1 MRILTIFTLAMLS
14 LACTPNETR
23 VEAPQ
28 GATTANKPA
37 GKAAPAPTRPTV
49 VQIEDKPRVE
59 RFNSLLML
67 ASEDVPER
75 DGIRDPFRYTRAI
88 VTTELDG
95 LRYYFYQPGN
105 IRSIVGFTFLN
116 DGSPRINP
124 PGLTR
129 NGPRREYAFLFAD
142 RARENIHLAIND
154 DVKLSGRF
162 SHDNMFRELHFFPRR
177 QLPSLKVDHG
187 KGLIRVTL
195 PTGEPVVFDSETK
208 EITSGVLQESPI
220 DFNTSRHLRKNPRVT
235 YRGDYLAITVAQ
247 RGEAPRRAKV
257 WGQPKTAEVHYPS
270 RYDKPCTISPARIW
284 DQRPKP
290 GDSDP
295 KLTMLHDTDEELF
308 AVIEKHC
315 NWNLSALR
323 EQSPRLIKT
332 GGGR

>member
-1 MRILTIFTLAMLS
+1 MRLLSILTLALLT

-28 GATTANKPA
+28 GTQTAE
-37 GKAAPAPTRPTV
+37 PTV
-49 VQIEDKPRVE
+49 VQIEESPRVE

-67 ASEDVPER
+67 AREDVPER
-75 DGIRDPFRYTRAI
+75 DGIRDPFRYARAI

-116 DGSPRINP
+116 DGSPRINA

-177 QLPSLKVDHG
+177 QLPSLKIDHG

-195 PTGEPVVFDSETK
+195 PTGEPVVFDSDTK
-208 EITSGVLQESPI
+208 EIVGGVLHESPI
-220 DFNTSRHLRKNPRVT
+220 DFNTSRHLRENPRVS

-257 WGQPKTAEVHYPS
+257 WGQAKMAEVHYPS
-270 RYDKPCTISPARIW
+270 RYDKACTISPAQIW

-290 GDSDP
+290 GDTDP
-295 KLTMLHDTDEELF
+295 KLTMLHDTDEALF
-308 AVIEKHC
+308 AVIEKQC

-323 EQSPRLIKT
+323 QQAPRLIKT
-332 GGGR
+332 GTTR